1 MKIFFRKTFI
11 SLLAL
16 FLTFM
21 NLQITTAQAAIV
33 NTDQVID
40 QMIEI
45 QQTEMEREKLIAFI
59 NRADV
64 EKELK
69 TQGVSADEAKERI
82 AHLSDAEL
90 QMLAG
95 KIDELPAGGIIGTL
109 VGAGVFIF
117 VVLLITDLLGFT
129 DVFPFA
135 HSHAH

>member
-1 MKIFFRKTFI
+1 MKMFFRKTFI

-21 NLQITTAQAAIV
+21 NLQISTSQAAIMA
-33 NTDQVID
+33 TDQVLE
-40 QMIEI
+40 M
-45 QQTEMEREKLIAFI
+45 QQVTIEREKVIAFI
-59 NRADV
+59 NRAEV
-64 EKELK
+64 EQELK
-69 TQGVSADEAKERI
+69 AQGVSPDEAKARI

-109 VGAGVFIF
+109 VGAGLFIF

-135 HSHAH
+135 HSYAH